1 MVDEEIDGRFV
12 PMESYQVDFFE
23 GPFKETI
30 REMSGEELS
39 KFFEFCTGYDYM
51 PYAQNF
57 RIATEFSLVADDAL
71 PTAHTC
77 EKQLLLPRKA
87 YNGSKRVFQEKL
99 KKSLSEGF
107 SMSMC

>member
-77 EKQLLLPRKA
+77 EINYCFP
-87 YNGSKRVFQEKL
+87 EKL
-99 KKSLSEGF
+99 TMAARGSFRKS
-107 SMSMC
+107 